1 MKNDSHGSAR
11 DIARARARNLLALY
25 PSLTSEELIELRH
38 WFCKTASSLDVA
50 MLSMD
55 EDIRENYEAFKAENI
70 DRITLSDVAKFFA
83 FWVAM
88 AGLPLI
94 IVLFRI

>member
-1 MKNDSHGSAR
+1 MKNDAHGDAR
-11 DIARARARNLLALY
+11 DIARARARNLLARY
-25 PSLTSEELIELRH
+25 PSLSSEELVELRH
-38 WFCKTASSLDVA
+38 WFGKTASSLDVA

-55 EDIRENYEAFKAENI
+55 EDIKENYEAFKADQI
-70 DRITLSDVAKFFA
+70 DRITLPDAAKFLA

-88 AGLPLI
+88 AGVTLI

>member
-1 MKNDSHGSAR
+1 MKNETHGDAR
-11 DIARARARNLLALY
+11 DIARARARNFLALY
-25 PSLTSEELIELRH
+25 PSLSSEDLAELKH
-38 WFCKTASSLDVA
+38 WFDKEASSLDVA

-55 EDIRENYEAFKAENI
+55 ENLKGNYAAFKAQHI
-70 DRITLSDVAKFFA
+70 DRITLLDVAKFLA

-88 AGLPLI
+88 AAVTLT